1 MSCRTAEEAI
11 RLHQLSF
18 SYAGQNGLALDAVS
32 LHVRR
37 GEMVV
42 IMGAT
47 GAGKTTLVKCL
58 NRVIPVFQPGALT
71 GEICVLG
78 RTLREEGVTDLAGLI
93 GLVSQDFE
101 AQLFAT
107 NVVQEV
113 VFGMEQLGVRA
124 EEMRRRLPRTLEA
137 VGLQGF
143 ERRDP
148 ATLSGGEKQRLAI
161 AATLALQ
168 PSIMVFD
175 EPTTDLDPVG
185 KLEIFA
191 VLATMRRQ
199 GYTLVVIEHEI
210 AAAEHADRLLI
221 MSHGRIV
228 ADDLP
233 ERVLARV
240 DFLRQ
245 HGVRAPDLNRLA
257 ARLDLDPPPRTL
269 DEAEAEIRKRS
280 VDKREPHPL
289 RPGSGQ
295 ASRRSQDPSA
305 RRSAP
310 AQEGPPQGERK
321 LSFAANNRT
330 ARPEEPPSLP
340 IIPSSG
346 PSLAAYRGTGGV
358 SKPVLSPVE
367 GGARWK
373 RSTVSPAEGVPFL
386 SVEEVSFWYEPGGAA
401 ALDRVSLT
409 IAAGEFM
416 AIIGQNGSGK
426 TTLAKHLNGLLSP
439 SAGRVLL
446 RGVDVHTLPINA
458 VAADVGYVFQN
469 PDHQIFAA
477 TVYDE
482 VAFGPRNF
490 SLAAAEIEERVRM
503 ALDAVGLIGLEREDP
518 FLLGKGQ
525 RQCLAVASLLA
536 LRPRLLILDE
546 PTTGLDYLEQQR
558 MMGLIAQLHAQGM
571 AIVII
576 THTPWVVAEYA
587 QRGVLMAAGRILVD
601 APLQTLFAQEAL
613 LGQAHFRAPD
623 ITRLGRRFGCTP
635 LSVEEFVSAIGAGR

>member
-1 MSCRTAEEAI
+1 MSSPPHEEAV
-11 RLHQLSF
+11 RLRHLSF
-18 SYAGQNGLALDAVS
+18 SYAGHNGPALDDVS
-32 LHVRR
+32 LAVQR

-47 GAGKTTLVKCL
+47 GAGKTTLAKCL
-58 NRVIPVFQPGALT
+58 NRVIPAFQPGALS
-71 GEICVLG
+71 GEIYLFG
-78 RTLREEGVTDLAGLI
+78 RALREEGVADLAGRI

-113 VFGMEQLGVRA
+113 VFGMEQLGVPA
-124 EEMRRRLPRTLEA
+124 DEMRLRLPRVLQA
-137 VGLQGF
+137 VGLHGF
-143 ERRDP
+143 EARDP

-185 KLEIFA
+185 KLDIFA
-191 VLATMRRQ
+191 VLAAMRRQ
-199 GYTLVVIEHEI
+199 GYTLLVIEHEI

-228 ADDLP
+228 ADDVP

-245 HGVRAPDLNRLA
+245 HGVRAPDLSRLA
-257 ARLDLDPPPRTL
+257 ARLGLHPPPPSL
-269 DEAEAEIRKRS
+269 DEAERMVRS
-280 VDKREPHPL
+280 KKLGV
-289 RPGSGQ
+289 GGQ
-295 ASRRSQDPSA
+295 R
-305 RRSAP
+305 
-310 AQEGPPQGERK
+310 
-321 LSFAANNRT
+321 L
-330 ARPEEPPSLP
+330 EEED
-340 IIPSSG
+340 SS
-346 PSLAAYRGTGGV
+346 PTSHISHLTSHR
-358 SKPVLSPVE
+358 
-367 GGARWK
+367 
-373 RSTVSPAEGVPFL
+373 SPAISPLL
-386 SVEEVSFWYEPGGAA
+386 SVEEVSFSYEPGGAL

-409 IAAGEFM
+409 IRAGDFL

-439 SAGRVLL
+439 SAGRVCL
-446 RGVDVHTLPINA
+446 RGVDVRSLPISA

-490 SLAAAEIEERVRM
+490 SLPAAEIDERVRM
-503 ALDAVGLIGLEREDP
+503 AVDAVGLVGLERDDP

-525 RQCLAVASLLA
+525 RQRLAVASLLA

-558 MMGLIAQLHAQGM
+558 MMDLIAQLHTQGM

-576 THTPWVVAEYA
+576 THTPWVVAEYVR
-587 QRGVLMAAGRILVD
+587 RGVLMAGGRILVD
-601 APLQTLFAQEAL
+601 APLRTLFAQEAL
-613 LGQAHFRAPD
+613 LEQAHFRAPD
-623 ITRLGRRFGCTP
+623 ITRLGRRFGVTP
-635 LSVEEFVSAIGAGR
+635 LSVEEFIEEMALRG

>member
-1 MSCRTAEEAI
+1 VSSPPHEEAV
-11 RLHQLSF
+11 RLRHLSF
-18 SYAGQNGLALDAVS
+18 SYAGHNGPALDDVS
-32 LHVRR
+32 LAVQR

-47 GAGKTTLVKCL
+47 GAGKTTLAKCL
-58 NRVIPVFQPGALT
+58 NRVIPAFQPGALS
-71 GEICVLG
+71 GEIYLFG
-78 RTLREEGVTDLAGLI
+78 RALREEGVADLAGRI

-113 VFGMEQLGVRA
+113 VFGMEQLGVPA
-124 EEMRRRLPRTLEA
+124 DEMRLRLPRVLQA
-137 VGLQGF
+137 VGLHGF
-143 ERRDP
+143 EARDP

-185 KLEIFA
+185 KLDIFA
-191 VLATMRRQ
+191 VLAAMRRQ
-199 GYTLVVIEHEI
+199 GYTLLVIEHEI

-228 ADDLP
+228 ADDVP

-245 HGVRAPDLNRLA
+245 HGVRAPDLSRLA
-257 ARLDLDPPPRTL
+257 ARLGLHPPPPSL
-269 DEAEAEIRKRS
+269 DEAERMVRS
-280 VDKREPHPL
+280 KKLGV
-289 RPGSGQ
+289 GGQ
-295 ASRRSQDPSA
+295 R
-305 RRSAP
+305 
-310 AQEGPPQGERK
+310 
-321 LSFAANNRT
+321 L
-330 ARPEEPPSLP
+330 EEED
-340 IIPSSG
+340 SS
-346 PSLAAYRGTGGV
+346 PTSHISHLTSHR
-358 SKPVLSPVE
+358 
-367 GGARWK
+367 
-373 RSTVSPAEGVPFL
+373 SPAISPLL
-386 SVEEVSFWYEPGGAA
+386 SVEEVSFSYEPGGAL

-409 IAAGEFM
+409 IRAGDFL

-439 SAGRVLL
+439 SAGRVCL
-446 RGVDVHTLPINA
+446 RGVDVRSLPISA

-490 SLAAAEIEERVRM
+490 SLPAAEIDERVRM
-503 ALDAVGLIGLEREDP
+503 AVDAVGLVGLERDDP

-525 RQCLAVASLLA
+525 RQRLAVASLLA

-558 MMGLIAQLHAQGM
+558 MMDLIAQLHTQGM

-576 THTPWVVAEYA
+576 THTPWVVAEYVR
-587 QRGVLMAAGRILVD
+587 RGVLMAGGRILVD
-601 APLQTLFAQEAL
+601 APLRTLFAQEAL
-613 LGQAHFRAPD
+613 LEQAHFRAPD
-623 ITRLGRRFGCTP
+623 ITRLGRRFGVTP
-635 LSVEEFVSAIGAGR
+635 LSVEEFIEEMALRG